1 MPWTETRVVDQRTEF
16 VLRVLSNRERFGN
29 LCREFGVS
37 RKTGYKWKERF
48 FEDGLAPL
56 ARIPPRRQN
65 GPNLRLLPH
74 PQPAQ
79 RVTRQPVHDEA
90 GGSRVSAIR
99 VVLAVLFGERIRR
112 AHVLGAEADA
122 DDVAGNAPRQ
132 RNLQQQSQVPRG

>member
-90 GGSRVSAIR
+90 GGSRVRCGLRCNQSMSSATLKGVTDFARQDVI
-99 VVLAVLFGERIRR
+99 LRR
-112 AHVLGAEADA
+112 AIPESS
-122 DDVAGNAPRQ
+122 R
-132 RNLQQQSQVPRG
+132 